1 MTRYIFEITGED
13 EQAVISHLITDLE
26 ILQTRVLKFDF
37 IFGQD
42 KEELRKMRIIK
53 KSIMKANKN
62 KNKKK
67 SLFGIFK
74 RKEKNES

>member
-13 EQAVISHLITDLE
+13 EQAVINHLLTDME

-37 IFGQD
+37 VFGQD
-42 KEELRKMRIIK
+42 KKELKEMVVIK